1 MKILEL
7 HKNSFAILLLA
18 HMALVMLPGC
28 ASTEEEAE
36 ADAQSELCDEMGAG
50 NSGCL

>member
-18 HMALVMLPGC
+18 LMALVMLPGC

-36 ADAQSELCDEMGAG
+36 EDAQSEVCDEMGAG